1 MVLQFCS
8 TISIPPFTPFGRNVG
23 AITAMVEFFNL
34 IMYLVVPDGTWGLAQ
49 HIDGRIE
56 LDIFVEN
63 HDFAF

>member
-49 HIDGRIE
+49 ILIGSSR
-56 LDIFVEN
+56 
-63 HDFAF
+63 